1 MKRIIPG
8 PYQAFYVLMFF
19 CFGLLSSM
27 HAQCL
32 PNLGESS
39 NFVLFTSTGAI
50 GNTGTSIITGD
61 IGTSSGAVTGFSSP
75 SVVNG
80 VVHIANGVTTQAST
94 DLTAAY
100 NQLNA
105 LTPTVTNHPAA
116 FGTETIFP
124 GIYNVGGAGS
134 VGGTLILDGQG
145 NSSAIFVFKIGGAFT
160 VGAASTITLVN
171 GTMASNVF
179 WLADGAVSMGAY
191 TTMSGTLIAN
201 GAISMGDGGILNG
214 RLLSTTG
221 AIAIYNVVSDSVG
234 IEIADAVGGSVTE
247 NQTICS
253 GYSPADLTLSGSTGE
268 VSRWEKS
275 SDVDFTSPIII
286 PSTAIILSGTTIG
299 NLTAITYFRAKVKS
313 TNCTEAY
320 SSSIVVTMGT
330 ITTWNGTAWSN
341 GEPDASSAAIIS
353 SPFTTT
359 DTTTPTNLTACKL
372 TVTNNATVLIKSGD
386 SVTLNGALTVDEG
399 SFVTFNSGAN
409 LLQSGS
415 TNTNTGAIVV
425 KRDSSPLKR
434 LDYTLWS
441 SPVTN
446 QQLQAFSPNT
456 LSNRFY
462 SYNTTTNLYQAVVPT
477 TTNFTPLNGYLI
489 RTPNNQSTSTP
500 TIWTGQFTGVP
511 NNGNYSIAL
520 QNFAVGYRYNLIGNP
535 YPSAIDIDTFIQT
548 NIANGSI
555 TGTVYFWRKTN
566 GVNNNGAYCTYNL
579 GGYVSSGDAGIT
591 SMSVNPDCNT
601 NIVQVGQGFFVE
613 GTGTVVFTN
622 DMRINTSINRFFKT
636 TNTTEKNCIWLNI
649 TNATGSFSQ
658 AMIGY
663 MTGATQG
670 VDPSIDGKLLSDGD
684 ISLASLIE
692 TLSYTIQGRTLPFDM
707 TDVVPM
713 NFKVTTAGDY
723 TITIDHV
730 DGLFSDGNQTVY
742 LRDNT
747 TGVVHDLI
755 AGGYTFSSASGTFA
769 TRFEIVYQAA
779 LGVTTT
785 TFNESQVVIYKTSTN
800 EISINTGNI
809 LMSKVKIF
817 DITGRLLQEQKG
829 INATQTLMNAGLSTE
844 ILLIQIT
851 SEEGVVVTKKM
862 LFQRTSLKLDKN
874 LIIKTQLAED
884 E

>member
-1 MKRIIPG
+1 MKRIIPC
-8 PYQAFYVLMFF
+8 PYQAFYFLMFF

-61 IGTSSGAVTGFSSP
+61 IGTSAGAVTGFGAP

-80 VVHIANGVTTQAST
+80 VIHIANGATTQAST

-100 NQLNA
+100 NQLSS

-116 FGTETIFP
+116 FGTETIFQ

-134 VGGTLILDGQG
+134 VGGTLILDGEG

-160 VGAASTITLVN
+160 VGAASTIILVN
-171 GTMASNVF
+171 GTKASNVF

-191 TTMSGTLIAN
+191 VTMSGTLIAN

-341 GEPDASSAAIIS
+341 GEPDASSSAIIS
-353 SPFTTT
+353 GTFTSPGTI
-359 DTTTPTNLTACKL
+359 TPTNLTAFKL

-386 SVTLNGALTVDEG
+386 SVTLNGALTVDAG

-409 LLQSGS
+409 LMQSGI
-415 TNTNTGAIVV
+415 TNTNIGAIVV

-441 SPVTN
+441 SPVAN

-462 SYNTTTNLYQAVVPT
+462 SYNTSTSLYQAIDPT
-477 TTNFTPLNGYLI
+477 TTNFTALNGYLI

-511 NNGNYSIAL
+511 NNGNYSVAL
-520 QNFAVGYRYNLIGNP
+520 QNFATGYRYNLIGNP

-548 NIANGSI
+548 NIDNGSI

-566 GVNNNGAYCTYNL
+566 GDINGAYITKTL
-579 GGYVSSGDAGIT
+579 GGIVGNTAVLSLSQYSST
-591 SMSVNPDCNT
+591 TENV
-601 NIVQVGQGFFVE
+601 VQLGQGFFVA
-613 GTGTVVFTN
+613 GTGSGSVVFTN
-622 DMRINTSINRFFKT
+622 DMRINIGVNRFFRA
-636 TNTTEKNCIWLNI
+636 TNTVERNRIWLNI

-663 MTGATQG
+663 MTGSTQG
-670 VDPSIDGKLLSDGD
+670 VDPSIDGELLSDGD
-684 ISLASLIE
+684 ISLASLIG
-692 TLSYTIQGRTLPFDM
+692 TTSYAIQGRVLPFE
-707 TDVVPM
+707 TSDVVPM
-713 NFKVTTAGDY
+713 SFKVTTAGDY

-730 DGLFSDGNQTVY
+730 DGLFSNGGQTVY

-747 TGVVHDLI
+747 TGIVHDLS
-755 AGGYTFSSASGTFA
+755 ASGYAFSSASGTFA
-769 TRFEIVYQAA
+769 TRFEIVYQAT

-800 EISINTGNI
+800 EISINTGNVV
-809 LMSKVKIF
+809 MATVKIF

-829 INATQTLMNAGLSTE
+829 INAKQTLMNAGLSTE
-844 ILLIQIT
+844 ILLVQIT
-851 SEEGVVVTKKM
+851 SEEGVVVTKKL

-874 LIIKTQLAED
+874 LIIKSQLAED

>member
-1 MKRIIPG
+1 MKRIIPC

-19 CFGLLSSM
+19 CFGLLSSV

-50 GNTGTSIITGD
+50 GNTGISIITGD
-61 IGTSSGAVTGFSSP
+61 IGTSAGAVTGFSSP

-80 VVHIANGVTTQAST
+80 VIHIANGATTQAST

-105 LTPTVTNHPAA
+105 LTSTVANHPAA

-191 TTMSGTLIAN
+191 VTMSGTLIAN

-221 AIAIYNVVSDSVG
+221 AIAIYNVVSNAQG
-234 IEIADAVGGSVTE
+234 IEIANAVGGTVTE

-253 GYSPADLTLSGSTGE
+253 GYSPADLTLSGSIGG

-275 SDVDFTSPIII
+275 SDAAFTSPIII
-286 PSTAIILSGTTIG
+286 PSTATILSGTAIG

-353 SPFTTT
+353 GTFTSPGTTT
-359 DTTTPTNLTACKL
+359 STNLTACKL

-386 SVTLNGALTVDEG
+386 SVTLNGALTVDAG
-399 SFVTFNSGAN
+399 SFVTFNSGSN
-409 LLQSGS
+409 LLQSV
-415 TNTNTGAIVV
+415 TANTNSGAIVV

-441 SPVTN
+441 SPVAN
-446 QQLQAFSPNT
+446 QQLQAFSSNT

-462 SYNTTTNLYQAVVPT
+462 SYNTSDNLYQVLDPT
-477 TTNFTPLNGYLI
+477 TTNFDPLNGYLI
-489 RTPNNQSTSTP
+489 RTPNNQSTTIP
-500 TIWTGQFTGVP
+500 TIWTGQFVGVP

-520 QNFAVGYRYNLIGNP
+520 QNFATGYRYNLIGNP

-548 NIANGSI
+548 NIDNGSI
-555 TGTVYFWRKTN
+555 TGTVYLWRKTN
-566 GVNNNGAYCTYNL
+566 GATNGGYCTYNF
-579 GGYVSSGDAGIT
+579 GGFVGNNDQVMSS
-591 SMSVNPDCNT
+591 MLVNPASNT
-601 NIVQVGQGFFVE
+601 NVIQVGQGFFVE
-613 GTGTVVFTN
+613 GTGSVVFTN
-622 DMRINTSINRFFKT
+622 DMRINTSVNRFFKT
-636 TNTTEKNCIWLNI
+636 TNTIEKNRIWLNI

-684 ISLASLIE
+684 VTLASLIG
-692 TLSYTIQGRTLPFDM
+692 TTSYVIQGRTLPFDM
-707 TDVVPM
+707 TDVVPLS
-713 NFKVTTAGDY
+713 FKVTTAGDY
-723 TITIDHV
+723 IITIDHA
-730 DGLFSDGNQTVY
+730 DGLFSNGAQTVY

-747 TGVVHDLI
+747 TGIVHDLSAI
-755 AGGYTFSSASGTFA
+755 GYAFTSPSGTFD
-769 TRFEIVYQAA
+769 TRFEIIYQSPT
-779 LGVTTT
+779 LDVSIP
-785 TFNESQVVIYKTSTN
+785 TFNESQVVIYKTLTN
-800 EISINTGNI
+800 EISINTGNVLI
-809 LMSKVKIF
+809 SKVRIF
-817 DITGRLLQEQKG
+817 DVTGKLLQEKKG
-829 INATQTLMNAGLSTE
+829 INATQTLMNVGLSTE
-844 ILLIQIT
+844 ILLVQIT

-862 LFQRTSLKLDKN
+862 LFPITSLKLDKN
-874 LIIKTQLAED
+874 LIIKSQLAKD